1 MALAFALCALALAL
15 MPTTYVALLLPAV
28 GVVAAVTGLFMADL
42 TFDIIAPSRAY
53 EQLQGLRR
61 LVLRMT
67 YQWRI
72 ADVLLDLGTISV
84 AYVGAY
90 LIRLDF
96 MITEQQF
103 AYIAGDLWQVVP
115 LTYAAFLLAG
125 VYRNV
130 WRYTS
135 ISDALRF
142 VNAAGL
148 AGLLAAGLQV
158 LRGHHLSW
166 SIPLLFAILLCDL
179 LIATRFSFHLL
190 RFGMRRLAGNSRRVL
205 IFGAGR
211 TGAAM
216 IGYMR
221 SRRGRALEQV
231 VGFLDDDPFKRG
243 KVIHG
248 SQVFGPLES
257 LERIYQRVRF
267 NEVIIAASSIPE
279 ARLGYLRL
287 FAQRNGIMLSTFPL
301 TSRVESKL
309 ASEPR
314 VHASALQPSVAD

>member
-1 MALAFALCALALAL
+1 
-15 MPTTYVALLLPAV
+15 
-28 GVVAAVTGLFMADL
+28 MADL

-72 ADVLLDLGTISV
+72 ADVLLDMETISV

-96 MITEQQF
+96 TITEQQF
-103 AYIAGDLWQVVP
+103 AYIAGYLWQVVP

-135 ISDALRF
+135 ISDALCF
-142 VNAAGL
+142 VDAAGL